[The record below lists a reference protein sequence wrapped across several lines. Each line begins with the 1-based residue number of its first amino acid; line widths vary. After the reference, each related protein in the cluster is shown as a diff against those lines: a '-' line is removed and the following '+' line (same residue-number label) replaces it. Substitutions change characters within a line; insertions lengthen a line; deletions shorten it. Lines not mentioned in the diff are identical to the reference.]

1 MVNQRS
7 RKPGRKAPLRV
18 QELAARGED
27 TPGDTAELAAEAS
40 GAGGDDE
47 AAEVAT
53 SDAPD
58 GEEVAASCDAP
69 AGDEVAATSDAPDGE
84 EVAATESVR
93 EDDVSAGPG
102 EAASA
107 ADLDADDAADAAR
120 GVDDG
125 ASVPEGVGEAAAAA
139 GPGAEDEGGPASD
152 PLTDMLAEFDAPRPV
167 VQPGV
172 QLSEEIPIDPEDDL
186 RAVEGEASL
195 RLVSIL
201 ESLLFAAAK
210 PLKVQDLRKVLA
222 ETTKHQVQLAL
233 KHLMAVTAQ
242 RGVVLAQVAGGFQF
256 RTHPENAVWVQ
267 KMLQSKPARLSRTQI
282 ETLAIVAYRQPITR
296 PEIDDVRG
304 VDSGAVLKLL
314 LERELIQI
322 VGKKEEP
329 GRPLLYGTTVRFLEF
344 FNLRSLRDMPTLR
357 DFRDLSEESKATLRA
372 RLGESEAEAL
382 GQGVLGLDLS
392 AGPKARVEGTGEEEG
407 EDEASEDESGQD
419 DAEGPDAGG
428 GDSEEGA
435 SEDASGAEEP
445 RSEPAAELRSDDG
458 DASADG
464 EAESAD
470 AEAESADAEAASAEA
485 DAESPG
491 ADDSEVATDAEVEG
505 AAEATGDDATDAEVE
520 GAAGTT
526 GDDATDA
533 EDDATDAE
541 VEGAAGTTGGDA
553 TDAEDDATDAEV
565 ETTGHDATDVEVE
578 DTGGTTIDEA
588 TDVEVEDA
596 GGDVVV
602 ASVDDPREDVDA
614 VAASTAEVDAVG
626 EDVAEDEVAARARE
640 AEEQLRESGAEF
652 ADESGA
658 REVDDDVDVEPV
670 ASPAERTADGTQQD
684 AAEAGLPGD
693 AGPEVAETG
702 ADVLPAA
709 PTSDDDER

>member
-1 MVNQRS
+1 
-7 RKPGRKAPLRV
+7 
-18 QELAARGED
+18 
-27 TPGDTAELAAEAS
+27 
-40 GAGGDDE
+40 
-47 AAEVAT
+47 
-53 SDAPD
+53 
-58 GEEVAASCDAP
+58 
-69 AGDEVAATSDAPDGE
+69 
-84 EVAATESVR
+84 
-93 EDDVSAGPG
+93 
-102 EAASA
+102 
-107 ADLDADDAADAAR
+107 
-120 GVDDG
+120 
-125 ASVPEGVGEAAAAA
+125 
-139 GPGAEDEGGPASD
+139 
-152 PLTDMLAEFDAPRPV
+152 MLAEFDAPRPV

-435 SEDASGAEEP
+435 SEDASGAEE
-445 RSEPAAELRSDDG
+445 AAAAPRSDDG
-458 DASADG
+458 DASV
-464 EAESAD
+464 D

-505 AAEATGDDATDAEVE
+505 AAEATGDDATDAEV
-520 GAAGTT
+520 
-526 GDDATDA
+526 
-533 EDDATDAE
+533 DATDAE

-553 TDAEDDATDAEV
+553 TDAEVEDAGGTTIDDAA
-565 ETTGHDATDVEVE
+565 DVEVE

-596 GGDVVV
+596 GGAASGAVVV

-626 EDVAEDEVAARARE
+626 EDVAEDEVAAPARE

-702 ADVLPAA
+702 ADVLPDA